1 LIAGFGPVSQRIEQL
16 SQQHRQ
22 IKFLGLLNPTL
33 TRKYQAGAYVNVNP
47 RPLDES
53 LDNVAIPSKVL
64 DYISSGAPTLTT
76 RHPFIEAQFNDY
88 IHYIED
94 SSVDGIRIAMK
105 RFLSADYGLAQTNAI
120 KAKNL
125 ALQSFGK
132 EKIGHDL
139 VTWINALK

>member
-1 LIAGFGPVSQRIEQL
+1 
-16 SQQHRQ
+16 
-22 IKFLGLLNPTL
+22 
-33 TRKYQAGAYVNVNP
+33 
-47 RPLDES
+47 LDES